1 MAITTVTA
9 TSSSTTATGTMI
21 IQTCIPGEPTI
32 IEKIVSLFSIK
43 THLPTLVGVT
53 EGDIDTAVVM
63 NIEVEEEG
71 SIIVMEDSIKAPH
84 SACMS
89 TH

>member
-53 EGDIDTAVVM
+53 EGDIDTVM